1 MSFAPLEEQTRKIL
15 FITIGLQIIKQECKA
30 KLFLTIIMIFFFFF
44 LCVCAPARGGVGQKN
59 FNRQMC

>member
-30 KLFLTIIMIFFFFF
+30 KLFLTIFMIFLLLFFFI
-44 LCVCAPARGGVGQKN
+44 CVCGGVGQKN
-59 FNRQMC
+59 FSRQMC

>member
-30 KLFLTIIMIFFFFF
+30 KLFLTIFMIFLLLLFFY
-44 LCVCAPARGGVGQKN
+44 LCVWRGGTKN

>member
-30 KLFLTIIMIFFFFF
+30 KLFLTIFMIFLFFFFY
-44 LCVCAPARGGVGQKN
+44 LCVWRGGTKKI
-59 FNRQMC
+59 